1 MYKMAIEAAGNEGKT
16 GFKEIVYEK
25 RDMVAKITI
34 NRPQVYNA
42 YSTTILK
49 EIAQAFDDV
58 SYDDAIGV
66 AVFTGRGNK
75 AFCLF

>member
-1 MYKMAIEAAGNEGKT
+1 MTIEAAGNGEQKIDL
-16 GFKEIVYEK
+16 KEILYEK

-42 YSTTILK
+42 YSTTTLK
-49 EIAQAFDDV
+49 EIAQAFDNV
-58 SYDDAIGV
+58 SDDDAIGV
-66 AVFTGRGNK
+66 AVFTGAGEK